1 MLQNLYELFTPVQLA
16 TLSLLLFLFVAELIY
31 LLFFYNRVSLFAGRA
46 AAGKVEYAQQ
56 LPSVS
61 VVVYAHAEE
70 AASVVD
76 LLPLLM
82 SQNYPHYEVI
92 VVNDGAAFEVQ
103 NAISVYEC
111 EYDNLYQT
119 FIPERVYNVS
129 RKKLGITIGIKA
141 AKNDVIVVTEAH
153 CKPMGKEWLQ
163 SIARNFTPGVDVVL
177 GYTRMS
183 QQGAKRGV
191 GFTVYDRVVFALRYL
206 ACAVMRRPFMG
217 MSGNIAYRREAF
229 FANKGF
235 SSTLNLHHGDDDLL
249 INDIA
254 NRKNTRIE
262 LSPESVVESIYDN
275 NKQAWEEMRMRY
287 GFTSKYM
294 HHSPRAWFA
303 LENVLHY
310 LFWAMVALVVIL
322 SPANLISL
330 IAAAVMAVSYWV
342 LAVVVYHRAC
352 RTLGERFM
360 LLLVPLFQL
369 VRPFYTLCIGLQSRI
384 YNRSNFTWQYLR

>member
-1 MLQNLYELFTPVQLA
+1 MLQYLYNFFTPMQLA
-16 TLSLLLFLFVAELIY
+16 TLSLLLLFFVIELIY

-46 AAGKVEYAQQ
+46 AAGRVGYAQE

-70 AASVVD
+70 AASALD
-76 LLPLLM
+76 LIPLLM
-82 SQNYPHYEVI
+82 SQDYPHYEVI

-153 CKPMGKEWLQ
+153 CKPMGKGWLR

-183 QQGAKRGV
+183 ESGAKRGV
-191 GFTVYDRVVFALRYL
+191 GFAVYDRLVFALRYL
-206 ACAVMRRPFMG
+206 ACAVLRRPFMG
-217 MSGNIAYRREAF
+217 MSGNIAYRRETF

-235 SSTLNLHHGDDDLL
+235 SSTLNLHYGDDDLL

-254 NRKNTRIE
+254 NAKNTRIE
-262 LSPESVVESIYDN
+262 LSPESVVESSYDD
-275 NKQAWEEMRMRY
+275 NKEAWHEMRMRY
-287 GFTSKYM
+287 GFTAKYM
-294 HHSPRAWFA
+294 HHSPRGWFA
-303 LENVLHY
+303 MESIVHY
-310 LFWAMVALVVIL
+310 LFWAMVVLVAIF
-322 SPANLISL
+322 SWSNLISL
-330 IAAAVMAVSYWV
+330 ISTAVLVLSYWV
-342 LAVVVYHRAC
+342 LSVVVYHRAC

-360 LLLVPLFQL
+360 LFFVPLFQL
-369 VRPFYTLCIGLQSRI
+369 IRPIYALYIALQAHI